1 MKASCRED
9 EGMEEVVLYEYW
21 RSSASY
27 RVRIALNL
35 KGLAWRSVD
44 VSLLKGDQTRPE
56 HLARHPSGRV
66 PILEIDGRRIGQSM
80 AMIAY
85 LDETRP
91 APPLLPQHPADRA
104 HVRDLTD
111 QIIAD
116 IHPLNNL
123 SVLDRLRSQ
132 FGADDEAIAS
142 WYRHWIV
149 RGFGVLEQMLPSA
162 GGVCF
167 GDAVTLADIA
177 LVPQVANSRRF
188 HVDLSDFPKIARID
202 AALRA
207 HPAFQAASPDAHPAA
222 RAPG

>member
-1 MKASCRED
+1 MQEA
-9 EGMEEVVLYEYW
+9 VLYEYW

-35 KGLAWRSVD
+35 KGCAWRSVD
-44 VSLLKGDQTRPE
+44 VSLLRGAQNSPE

-66 PILEIDGRRIGQSM
+66 PVLEIDGRRIGQSM
-80 AMIAY
+80 AIIAY

-91 APPLLPQHPADRA
+91 QPPLLPEHPADRA

-132 FGADDEAIAS
+132 FGADDETVAS

-149 RGFGVLEQMLPSA
+149 RGFGVLEQMLPAS
-162 GGVCF
+162 GDRCF
-167 GDAVTLADIA
+167 GDSVTLADIA
-177 LVPQVANSRRF
+177 LTPQVANSRRF
-188 HVDLSDFPKIARID
+188 SVDLSPFPNIARID

-207 HPAFQAASPDAHPAA
+207 HPAFAAASPEAHPAA
-222 RAPG
+222 RSPA